1 MNGALCA
8 HTRGRDVA
16 EVLAAALNA
25 VEPRAALRNSLRRK
39 GHGFHINAPHSEAGA
54 EQFFELGEGGRV
66 IVVGAGKACAPMTE
80 AAVEILGDLI
90 GAGIVIVKEG
100 HLGDVS
106 GGRVGP
112 VELREASHPAPD
124 ARGVEA
130 AQRMAAL
137 LETAT
142 ASDIALALI
151 SGGGSALLTLPAEG
165 LTLED
170 ARATTALLLRCGAT
184 INEINALR
192 KHCARLGGGGVAR
205 LAAPARVVSLIIS
218 DVVGSPLHVIA
229 SGPTAPDPT
238 TYADAWRVVERYN
251 LQAQLPAR
259 VSAHLR
265 RGMAGEL
272 AETPK
277 PGDESWRRT
286 HNHVIADNRMAAAA
300 AVAAARARG
309 FDATLGATS
318 LEGEARAVGREAA
331 AIGRELRARIEDG
344 RPIMYVL
351 GGETT
356 VTLDGE
362 GWGGRNQELA
372 LGAVE
377 ALDGAEGVM
386 LVSLATDGGDGPT
399 DAAGAVVTGE
409 TLARAR
415 ALGYDAGDFLQ
426 RHDAY
431 NFFAPL
437 DALLRPGPTLTN
449 VNDLLFIVATAPAS
463 KA

>member
-1 MNGALCA
+1 MNGALRA

-16 EVLAAALNA
+16 EALAAALNA

-54 EQFFELGEGGRV
+54 EQFFELREGGRV
-66 IVVGAGKACAPMTE
+66 FVVGAGKASAPMTE

-90 GAGIVIVKEG
+90 GAGLVIVKEG

-130 AQRMAAL
+130 ARRMAAL

-142 ASDIALALI
+142 ANDIALALI

-192 KHCARLGGGGVAR
+192 KHCGRLGGGGVAR

-286 HNHVIADNRMAAAA
+286 HNHVIADNRMAASA
-300 AVAAARARG
+300 AVAAARERG
-309 FDATLGATS
+309 FDATLGAAA

-331 AIGRELRARIEDG
+331 VIGRELRARIRDG

-377 ALDGAEGVM
+377 ALDGVEGV
-386 LVSLATDGGDGPT
+386 LIVSLATDGGDGPT

-415 ALGYDAGDFLQ
+415 ALGYDAGDFLR